1 MSRKSGHLFSDKDM
15 RQRKNAERVSN
26 HSIGSTRYNGMRHAL
41 KRHPDS
47 LGGAA
52 ARVEVEVARP
62 EAGRLALSY
71 VVTGPLADLHLP
83 PAATARR
90 AHALWEH
97 TCFEVFIRA
106 TPGGGYYEFNFA
118 PSTHWA
124 AYWLTGYRSG
134 MEAAREIGDPAI
146 AVQSSAERYTL
157 QAVLDLGRLSRL
169 PRAGWRIGLSAL
181 VEDVNGRKSYWALA
195 HPPGKPDFHHS
206 DCFAYEFS

>member
-1 MSRKSGHLFSDKDM
+1 M
-15 RQRKNAERVSN
+15 RQGKNAERVST
-26 HSIGSTRYNGMRHAL
+26 HSIGSTRHDAGMRHAL

-52 ARVEVEVARP
+52 VRVEVEVARP
-62 EAGRLALSY
+62 GAGRLALSY
-71 VVTGPLADLHLP
+71 MVSGPLGDLRLP
-83 PAATARR
+83 PPATAGR

-106 TPGGGYYEFNFA
+106 APGGGYYEFNFA

-157 QAVLDLGRLSRL
+157 RAVLDLDRLSRL
-169 PRAGWRIGLSAL
+169 PRAGWCLGLSAL

-195 HPPGKPDFHHS
+195 HPPGRPDFHHS